1 MDLAEL
7 PSALAPLAFL
17 LGTWT
22 GEGEG
27 DYPTIERFAYAE
39 ETTFAYP
46 GRPVVAYSQRTWVPP
61 HGAPSHAEVGYLR
74 PTGDG
79 AELVL
84 AHPSGV
90 LELSLGTVRDDRLEL
105 TSRTVA
111 TTPTAKAVT
120 EVRRTYERRG
130 DVLWYRLDLAAVG
143 LPLGFHCEAVL
154 RATEAA

>member
-1 MDLAEL
+1 M
-7 PSALAPLAFL
+7 
-17 LGTWT
+17 
-22 GEGEG
+22 
-27 DYPTIERFAYAE
+27 FAS
-39 ETTFAYP
+39 P
-46 GRPVVAYSQRTWVPP
+46 GRRVVACSRRTWVPP

-120 EVRRTYERRG
+120 EVRRTYKRRG
-130 DVLWYRLDLAAVG
+130 DVLWYRLDLAPVG
-143 LPLGFHCEAVL
+143 LPLRLHCEPPP
-154 RATEAA
+154 RATRPAPRPSPARPPAA